1 MMQNR
6 SIHIV
11 MLTLIAASCIGL
23 AAMRGPDP
31 SYKNLQVL
39 PKDIPMGMLDSIM
52 ESYNTALGV
61 KCSFCHAPV
70 AGNKDS
76 LDFASDK
83 NSMKENAR
91 EMIRLTRDIN
101 KQYFY
106 TDKRID
112 PLYLNRVHC
121 NTCHKGD
128 AWPED

>member
-1 MMQNR
+1 MFSR
-6 SIHIV
+6 SINI
-11 MLTLIAASCIGL
+11 TLLVLSALVIGGVAAVSPP
-23 AAMRGPDP
+23 R
-31 SYKNLQVL
+31 SVFKNLQVL
-39 PKDIPMGMLDSIM
+39 PKDIPGPMLDSIM
-52 ESYNTALGV
+52 DSYNKALGV
-61 KCSFCHAPV
+61 KCSFCHAPEM
-70 AGNKDS
+70 GMKDR
-76 LDFASDK
+76 LDFASDS

-128 AWPED
+128 PWPED